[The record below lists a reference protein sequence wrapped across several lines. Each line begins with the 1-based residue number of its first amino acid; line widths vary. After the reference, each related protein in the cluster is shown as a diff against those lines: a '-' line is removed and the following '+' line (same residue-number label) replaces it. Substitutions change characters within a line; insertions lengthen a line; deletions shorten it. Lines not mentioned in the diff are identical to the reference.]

1 MGNRNLKLGTSL
13 HWTTR
18 FSVVWMPVLK
28 SVSSSS
34 LQVECWV
41 IGYQR
46 ILPNYG
52 LDVAPLVNGKS
63 VPPSSREAA
72 LKSE

>member
-1 MGNRNLKLGTSL
+1 MGNLHLKLGTSL

-18 FSVVWMPVLK
+18 FSVAWMPVLK
-28 SVSSSS
+28 SGSSSS
-34 LQVECWV
+34 IRVEYRV

-52 LDVAPLVNGKS
+52 LDVAPCPL
-63 VPPSSREAA
+63 
-72 LKSE
+72 